1 MPLFEFENQML
12 TRHFYEIDTV
22 CYALLDSLRH
32 KRSTEAVFWAR
43 ELVLSYEDETLT
55 KTMVQA
61 WIMFMGSQRIDWLD
75 AWFSVSC
82 DAGGC
87 ERLVLIAEFSE
98 RTVVRGQRSGQ
109 VLTFW
114 IASRGL
120 SPVASEDR
128 VVQALGENDPICLY
142 WWLGPAYDKKPSSL
156 LSLVTSYVDSP
167 ELFDS
172 LHKAMALKLSVHLRT
187 LLSVCAVQLLCLES
201 YPEPLQVTKGAF
213 VAELL
218 SSWST
223 GERQSRL
230 FSIKPEMLPQGYK
243 RILQADALCESAVKV
258 MASGCMFWQT
268 IGALITDDASLESV
282 VDTYFPDDIP
292 DEWSVTDRAKSHP
305 VALDV
310 YKVFMKPEY
319 RIKLVWKL
327 KRIPLF
333 RRAMLPHIKLLFKA
347 CSVPDRG

>member
-1 MPLFEFENQML
+1 ML

-82 DAGGC
+82 DAAGCDAGGC
-87 ERLVLIAEFSE
+87 QRLVLIAEFSE
-98 RTVVRGQRSGQ
+98 RTVVRGQRSAQ

-156 LSLVTSYVDSP
+156 LSLLSSYVDSP

-172 LHKAMALKLSVHLRT
+172 LQKAMALKLSVHLRT

-201 YPEPLQVTKGAF
+201 YPEPLQSTRGAF

-218 SSWST
+218 SMWST
-223 GERQSRL
+223 GGRQSRL

-258 MASGCMFWQT
+258 MASGCKFWQT
-268 IGALITDDASLESV
+268 IGALITDDATLESV

-292 DEWSVTDRAKSHP
+292 DEWSVADRAKSHP

-327 KRIPLF
+327 KRVPLF
-333 RRAMLPHIKLLFKA
+333 RRAMLPQIKLLFKA
-347 CSVPDRG
+347 CSVPDR

>member
-1 MPLFEFENQML
+1 ML
-12 TRHFYEIDTV
+12 TRHFYELETV

-32 KRSTEAVFWAR
+32 KRTTEAVFWAR

-55 KTMVQA
+55 KTMIQA

-75 AWFSVSC
+75 AWFSIAC

-87 ERLVLIAEFSE
+87 DAGGCQRLVLVAEFSE
-98 RTVVRGQRSGQ
+98 RTIGIGQRLSC

-114 IASRGL
+114 IASRGF
-120 SPVASEDR
+120 SPVASEER
-128 VVQALGENDPICLY
+128 VAQALGENDPICLY
-142 WWLGPAYDKKPSSL
+142 WWLGTSYDKKPSSL
-156 LSLVTSYVDSP
+156 LSLVSSYVDSP

-172 LHKAMALKLSVHLRT
+172 LNKAVCLKLSVHLRT

-201 YPEPLQVTKGAF
+201 YPEPLQITRGPL

-218 SSWST
+218 STWST
-223 GERQSRL
+223 GKRQSRL

-258 MASGCMFWQT
+258 MAQGCKFWQN
-268 IGALITDDASLESV
+268 IGALINDDSSLESV

-292 DEWSVTDRAKSHP
+292 DEWSVADRAKSHP

-310 YKVFMKPEY
+310 YKVFMKPGY

-327 KRIPLF
+327 KHIPLF
-333 RRAMLPHIKLLFKA
+333 RLAMLPQIKLLFKA

>member
-1 MPLFEFENQML
+1 ML
-12 TRHFYEIDTV
+12 TRHFYELETV

-32 KRSTEAVFWAR
+32 KRTTEAVFWAR

-75 AWFSVSC
+75 AWFSVSSDAGS

-87 ERLVLIAEFSE
+87 QRLVLVAEFSE
-98 RTVVRGQRSGQ
+98 RTISVGQRLSC

-120 SPVASEDR
+120 SPMASEDR
-128 VVQALGENDPICLY
+128 VVQALGENDPISLY
-142 WWLGPAYDKKPSSL
+142 WWLGPSYDKKPSSL
-156 LSLVTSYVDSP
+156 LSLVCSYVDSP

-172 LHKAMALKLSVHLRT
+172 LQKAISLKLSVHLRT

-201 YPEPLQVTKGAF
+201 YPEPLQSTKGPL

-218 SSWST
+218 STWST
-223 GERQSRL
+223 GKRQSRL
-230 FSIKPEMLPQGYK
+230 FSIKPEMLPHGYK

-258 MASGCMFWQT
+258 MALGCKFWQN
-268 IGALITDDASLESV
+268 IGSLINDDSSLESV

-310 YKVFMKPEY
+310 YKVFIKPEY

-327 KRIPLF
+327 KRVPVF
-333 RRAMLPHIKLLFKA
+333 RRAWLPQTKLLFKA
-347 CSVPDRG
+347 CAVPDR